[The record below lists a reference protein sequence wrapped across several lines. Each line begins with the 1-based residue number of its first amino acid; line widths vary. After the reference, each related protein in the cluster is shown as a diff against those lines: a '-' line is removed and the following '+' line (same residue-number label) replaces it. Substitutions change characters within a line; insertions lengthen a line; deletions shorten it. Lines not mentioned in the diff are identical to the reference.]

1 VADEEPESELQAAPE
16 PEPEPVEAPDALPV
30 ADEEPESEWQ
40 AAQEPEPEPEAAPD
54 ALPVAD
60 EEPESEWQA
69 APDAGGSP
77 SSPPE
82 EAGDPTPVAED
93 GAAEQPEER
102 APDWLATE
110 VDDEPE
116 YRDPD
121 ESVRLISL
129 ARLYRRQ
136 GDLDKAAGVYRD
148 LLDTEPDNRL
158 ARRELGELCG
168 DGLAEITDEDIIPS
182 GAKVDKAFQAASMET
197 MADARRRK
205 VAFLRS
211 WLEHIRTQD

>member
-1 VADEEPESELQAAPE
+1 VEPEEEPR
-16 PEPEPVEAPDALPV
+16 
-30 ADEEPESEWQ
+30 
-40 AAQEPEPEPEAAPD
+40 QEP
-54 ALPVAD
+54 
-60 EEPESEWQA
+60 
-69 APDAGGSP
+69 
-77 SSPPE
+77 SSVPL
-82 EAGDPTPVAED
+82 AGDSP
-93 GAAEQPEER
+93 AAVHETAER
-102 APDWLATE
+102 APGWLASE
-110 VDDEPE
+110 ADDKPE

-168 DGLAEITDEDIIPS
+168 DGLTEITDEDIIPS
-182 GAKVDKAFQAASMET
+182 GAKVEKAFQAASMET